1 MFYETTAV
9 ILDGD
14 FATLGTMLCD
24 LQPTRQVITLEDQ
37 IELEVTARAFC
48 APCGLISASCYLKIS
63 TTLYK
68 ILRITPWDEYWE
80 LWLYRCERSAP

>member
-24 LQPTRQVITLEDQ
+24 LQPTRQVITLENQ

-48 APCGLISASCYLKIS
+48 PVGASLSLADYLLAEDA
-63 TTLYK
+63 LYK
-68 ILRITPWDEYWE
+68 IMQIKIWDDYQE
-80 LWLYRCERSAP
+80 LLLYRCERSMP